1 MVLMVLTLAE
11 WLVLSAMSVLQGSQ
25 IWAEWLCVAHL
36 ALEVELMELMASFHR
51 KRGKRPNLQCRSYR
65 SGIAPLQP
73 VASVQ
78 ISEKLVEHRSRR
90 PANQNEECVQGRENH
105 IHRSML
111 DSSSTVQRA
120 A

>member
-1 MVLMVLTLAE
+1 MVLTLAE

-65 SGIAPLQP
+65 SGIAPGFPGCGQQVYIGRISCVHPKISLLQ
-73 VASVQ
+73 A
-78 ISEKLVEHRSRR
+78 
-90 PANQNEECVQGRENH
+90 
-105 IHRSML
+105 MM
-111 DSSSTVQRA
+111 
-120 A
+120 